1 MIAALREHAAHEPAP
16 RDTAGGEPVARY
28 VLRAEHHVRAM
39 LRTSAGPRRRV
50 QLRYAVYAAIMLATW
65 GVGHAVGSRG
75 SDLLLIYGAVVFGA
89 LALFRPFFVRR
100 QAERLV
106 AGRPDLDRPVEV
118 RVSGGDLVIDLPGV
132 ARSAQRLET
141 LHAVYAEPDG
151 VFIEPFQTE
160 AFFVPADG
168 FASPADRAAFERA
181 LLAGARIPGPD
192 L

>member
-1 MIAALREHAAHEPAP
+1 MTDALREPREHAV
-16 RDTAGGEPVARY
+16 GEPVARY

-39 LRTSAGPRRRV
+39 LRTSAATRRRI
-50 QLRYAVYAAIMLATW
+50 QLRYAVYGGIMLATW
-65 GVGHAVGSRG
+65 GIGRAVGSRG
-75 SDLLLIYGAVVFGA
+75 SDLLLVYGAVVFGA
-89 LALFRPFFVRR
+89 LALFRPYFVRR

-106 AGRPDLDRPVEV
+106 ADRPDLDRPVEV
-118 RVSGGDLVIDLPGV
+118 RVSGGELVIDVPGV
-132 ARSAQRLET
+132 ARGTQRLET

-151 VFIEPFQTE
+151 VFIEPFRTE